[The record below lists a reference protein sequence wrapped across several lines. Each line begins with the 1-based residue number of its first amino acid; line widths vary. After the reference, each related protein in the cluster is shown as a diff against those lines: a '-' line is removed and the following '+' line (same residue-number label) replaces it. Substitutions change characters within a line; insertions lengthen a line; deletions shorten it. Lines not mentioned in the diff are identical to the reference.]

1 MYNSYT
7 HKPPTHALAHL
18 NAEKP
23 QLSLFLFS
31 FTESSQEA
39 SVPDKPS
46 SCPLLFS
53 PSPQET
59 EISTRRK
66 ECEVLDAEVK
76 KKNQTCQTL
85 VSAPWIYFGL
95 WMKRMEAK
103 IDLYPES
110 FAFYH
115 HTQASLEKTSGSD
128 SMVPWQWLKWKKKL
142 EQLIA
147 GCSIC
152 GLGFVG
158 MGTTFENERCTLL

>member
-1 MYNSYT
+1 MLKSFSSVSSC
-7 HKPPTHALAHL
+7 LVL
-18 NAEKP
+18 
-23 QLSLFLFS
+23 LSSLRKLLFL
-31 FTESSQEA
+31 TNQA
-39 SVPDKPS
+39 AVL
-46 SCPLLFS
+46 CFS

-66 ECEVLDAEVK
+66 ECEALDAEVK

-85 VSAPWIYFGL
+85 VSAPRIYFGL